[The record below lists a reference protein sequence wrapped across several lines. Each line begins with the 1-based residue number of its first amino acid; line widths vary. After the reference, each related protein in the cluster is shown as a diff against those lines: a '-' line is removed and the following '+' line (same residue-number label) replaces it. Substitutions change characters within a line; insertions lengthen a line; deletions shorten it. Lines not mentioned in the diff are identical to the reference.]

1 MPAYY
6 FAPQCYLDKL
16 CTIQNQA
23 LRICCGAMRST
34 PICALQAACN
44 EMPLHLRHQYLCL
57 NYKAKLLRL
66 PKGSHPAQNLIEDSA
81 EEVYC
86 FTEQNIRTFNR
97 FTKST
102 VFDQLIF
109 EPYTPLGQPY
119 WLLTSPVVDLELKK
133 HLFKNDIPALKRSI
147 TLEYISEIYGKYTAV
162 YTDGSKH
169 SMEQDFHS
177 TSCL

>member
-1 MPAYY
+1 MHHPTPGSSDLLRSDAQYTY
-6 FAPQCYLDKL
+6 L
-16 CTIQNQA
+16 CTTS
-23 LRICCGAMRST
+23 C
-34 PICALQAACN
+34 LQRNAAS
-44 EMPLHLRHQYLCL
+44 PGHQYLCL

-102 VFDQLIF
+102 VSDQLIF

-119 WLLTSPVVDLELKK
+119 WFLTSPVVDLELKK
-133 HLFKNDIPALKRSI
+133 TP
-147 TLEYISEIYGKYTAV
+147 ISK
-162 YTDGSKH
+162 
-169 SMEQDFHS
+169 
-177 TSCL
+177 